1 MTALLL
7 DHRLPRQRVASP
19 HVRRSHGGAERAF
32 VPGSLV
38 HEPGSVVPSS
48 LIRYL
53 DPLTVLVRHVDT
65 QDDHPVP
72 LATLTAFADGRRVMV
87 GADFGDSA

>member
-1 MTALLL
+1 MTAQLL
-7 DHRLPRQRVASP
+7 DHRLPRQRSASP
-19 HVRRSHGGAERAF
+19 DYRGSHRGHERTF

-38 HEPGSVVPSS
+38 HEPGSAVPSS
-48 LIRYL
+48 VIRHL
-53 DPLTVLVRHVDT
+53 DPVTVLVRHVDT

-72 LATLTAFADGRRVMV
+72 LAALTAFADGRRVMV

>member
-7 DHRLPRQRVASP
+7 DHRLPRQRVGSP
-19 HVRRSHGGAERAF
+19 DHLGRTRAF

-38 HEPGSVVPSS
+38 HEPGSAVPSS
-48 LIRYL
+48 VIRHL

-72 LATLTAFADGRRVMV
+72 LAALTAFADGRRVIV
-87 GADFGDSA
+87 GADFGDSG

>member
-7 DHRLPRQRVASP
+7 DHRLPHQRTAKPDHCSGHREP
-19 HVRRSHGGAERAF
+19 NWTL
-32 VPGSLV
+32 VPGTLV
-38 HEPGSVVPSS
+38 HEPGSALPSS
-48 LIRYL
+48 VIRHL

-72 LATLTAFADGRRVMV
+72 LAALTAFADGRRVMI

>member
-1 MTALLL
+1 MTAQLLN
-7 DHRLPRQRVASP
+7 HRLPRQRVADY
-19 HVRRSHGGAERAF
+19 RGSHRGAHRTF

-38 HEPGSVVPSS
+38 HEPGSAVPSS
-48 LIRYL
+48 VIRKL
-53 DPLTVLVRHVDT
+53 DAMTVLVRHVDT
-65 QDDHPVP
+65 QDDHQVP

>member
-1 MTALLL
+1 MTAQLL
-7 DHRLPRQRVASP
+7 DHRFPRQRANDYCGSC
-19 HVRRSHGGAERAF
+19 HGLERTF

-38 HEPGSVVPSS
+38 HEPGSAVPSS
-48 LIRYL
+48 VIRHI
-53 DPLTVLVRHVDT
+53 DSMTVLVRHVDT

-72 LATLTAFADGRRVMV
+72 LTALTAFADGRRVMV

>member
-1 MTALLL
+1 MTAQLLN
-7 DHRLPRQRVASP
+7 DRLPRQRVADY
-19 HVRRSHGGAERAF
+19 RGSHRGAHRTF

-38 HEPGSVVPSS
+38 HEPGSAVPSS
-48 LIRYL
+48 VIRKL
-53 DPLTVLVRHVDT
+53 DAMTVLVRHVDT